1 MNVTRLKSSRTSLL
15 CGFVVAVSAAGLQP
29 IHAQL
34 RGHGGPV
41 RALAISSDGT
51 HVVSGS
57 FDTSAIRWSLSRNVA
72 EQVMRFHDGP
82 VNAVAWLKDGRIA
95 TAGGDAHIAIW
106 TPGNASPDRV
116 LDGHTA
122 PIAALAVSPDGKMLA
137 SAAWDR
143 TVRVWPLAGG
153 APRVR

>member
-1 MNVTRLKSSRTSLL
+1 MTASRLRPSHTLILCALL
-15 CGFVVAVSAAGLQP
+15 AAGLAAGADLAR
-29 IHAQL
+29 AQL

-82 VNAVAWLKDGRIA
+82 VNAVTWLKDGRIA
-95 TAGGDAHIAIW
+95 TAGGDTHIAIW
-106 TPGNASPDRV
+106 TPGEQTPDRV
-116 LDGHTA
+116 LDGHTG
-122 PIAALAVSPDGKMLA
+122 PIVALAVSPD
-137 SAAWDR
+137 R
-143 TVRVWPLAGG
+143 TPLAT
-153 APRVR
+153 ASW